1 MDSQKIEKANRQ
13 KTTVRV
19 GKFAIIGASLSIF
32 NFVVY
37 TLLAR
42 LVFKD
47 NSLLWIDSAISYSLS
62 AILAYILHSKITWK
76 ERPITKRGVAMFF
89 IWNAAL
95 SFLISPLLTWLFGF
109 ASFLYEFAFSIS
121 SALHLPFDYAFVEST
136 GVFVLT
142 TAVTMVLNYL
152 FYDKLVFRDETPTDA
167 RN

>member
-1 MDSQKIEKANRQ
+1 MDQKSRKDHQN
-13 KTTVRV
+13 KTSARI
-19 GKFAIIGASLSIF
+19 GKFAVVGTILALF
-32 NFVVY
+32 NFIVY

-42 LVFKD
+42 LVFKN
-47 NSLLWIDSAISYSLS
+47 NSLLWADTIISC
-62 AILAYILHSKITWK
+62 AVTTVLAYTLHSKITWR
-76 ERPITKRGVAMFF
+76 ERPITKHGVVMFF
-89 IWNAAL
+89 VWNAAL

-142 TAVTMVLNYL
+142 AAVTMILNYL